1 MMMRSALM
9 VLSCAVCTGFSGAAL
24 ERPLV
29 VFHGNVLLDEVVYRS
44 ALDLP
49 ETARAT
55 PVQALEVSA
64 KIRGLLRR
72 AGYDLASVHATAK
85 GDQITVEI
93 DEGHLDKIIVLGE
106 GIM

>member
-1 MMMRSALM
+1 MKTRSALLLLCG
-9 VLSCAVCTGFSGAAL
+9 VFAAGARAGTP

-49 ETARAT
+49 DTARAT

-72 AGYDLASVHATAK
+72 AGYD
-85 GDQITVEI
+85 
-93 DEGHLDKIIVLGE
+93 
-106 GIM
+106 